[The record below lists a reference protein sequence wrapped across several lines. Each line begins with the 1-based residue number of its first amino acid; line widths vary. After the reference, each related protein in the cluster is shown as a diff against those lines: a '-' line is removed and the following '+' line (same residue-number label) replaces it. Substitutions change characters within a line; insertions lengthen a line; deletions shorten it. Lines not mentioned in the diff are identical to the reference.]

1 MVTQLL
7 QHERIQTT
15 LARAKQ
21 LRKLADRVIT
31 WAKRGDKTSERRVEA
46 NVRTERERHV
56 ALTSLAE
63 RYADRPGGYTRVLRA
78 GRRDRD
84 AAEMAFVELV
94 DREGELR
101 PARPAP
107 AWSRPAAGPA
117 PEHAARRARVARA
130 RPWSAEDAE
139 QAPPVVLM
147 LREKY
152 AHLPLAARRVLEQE
166 ARTALEERQPRQRA
180 QQQQQQQHPQQPQQS

>member
-7 QHERIQTT
+7 QHERIHTT
-15 LARAKQ
+15 LARAKE

-31 WAKRGDKTSERRVEA
+31 WAKQGDKTAERRVERA
-46 NVRTERERHV
+46 VRTERERHSV
-56 ALTSLAE
+56 LTRLAE
-63 RYADRPGGYTRVLRA
+63 RYGDRPGGYTRVLRA

-101 PARPAP
+101 PARPP
-107 AWSRPAAGPA
+107 PEWSRPAPA
-117 PEHAARRARVARA
+117 PSAEHAARRARATRA
-130 RPWSAEDAE
+130 RPFAAADAAGEDADGE
-139 QAPPVVLM
+139 AVPEVVLR

-152 AHLPLAARRVLEQE
+152 AHLPLAARRVLE
-166 ARTALEERQPRQRA
+166 AGTRAAWEEQRRR
-180 QQQQQQQHPQQPQQS
+180 

>member
-21 LRKLADRVIT
+21 LRKLADRAIT
-31 WAKRGDKTSERRVEA
+31 WAKQGDKTAERLVER
-46 NVRTERERHV
+46 NVRTERERHRL
-56 ALTSLAE
+56 LTALAE

-78 GRRDRD
+78 GRRERD
-84 AAEMAFVELV
+84 AAQMAFVELV

-101 PARPAP
+101 PARPP
-107 AWSRPAAGPA
+107 PEWSRPVPPPA

-130 RPWSAEDAE
+130 RPWWGTAAAGAEENDADVP
-139 QAPPVVLM
+139 AAVLK

-166 ARTALEERQPRQRA
+166 ARVAIEEQQKRQGR
-180 QQQQQQQHPQQPQQS
+180 

>member
-31 WAKRGDKTSERRVEA
+31 WAKQGDKTAERRVERA
-46 NVRTERERHV
+46 VRTERERHT
-56 ALTSLAE
+56 ALTTLAE

-78 GRRDRD
+78 GRRERD
-84 AAEMAFVELV
+84 AAQMAFVELV

-101 PARPAP
+101 PARPP
-107 AWSRPAAGPA
+107 PEWSRPAPPPG
-117 PEHAARRARVARA
+117 PEHVARRARVPRARA
-130 RPWSAEDAE
+130 ARAQALPGGGGDDDVDAP
-139 QAPPVVLM
+139 AAVLR

-166 ARTALEERQPRQRA
+166 ARVALEEQERRRQQA
-180 QQQQQQQHPQQPQQS
+180 QQPPGQ

>member
-7 QHERIQTT
+7 QHERIHTT

-31 WAKRGDKTSERRVEA
+31 WAKQGDKTAERRVERV
-46 NVRTERERHV
+46 VRTERERHSL
-56 ALTSLAE
+56 LTRLAE
-63 RYADRPGGYTRVLRA
+63 RYGDRPGGYTRVLRA
-78 GRRDRD
+78 GTRDRD

-101 PARPAP
+101 PARPSP
-107 AWSRPAAGPA
+107 EWSRPLPPPSAA
-117 PEHAARRARVARA
+117 HMARRARPPRA
-130 RPWSAEDAE
+130 RPFVAGAEDE
-139 QAPPVVLM
+139 DTAPEVVLR

-152 AHLPLAARRVLEQE
+152 AHLPLAARRVLESE
-166 ARTALEERQPRQRA
+166 ARAALEEQQQEQRQRR
-180 QQQQQQQHPQQPQQS
+180 